1 MKSKVLNLDN
11 KAAGDVELNDAIFGL
26 EPRADLIQRVVVW
39 QLAKRRSGQH
49 KVLTRG
55 EINRTKHRV
64 GKQKGGGTARHGAR
78 SAPLFVGGAKA
89 MGPVSHSHEFDLPKK
104 VKALGLKHA
113 LSSKAKSGSIV
124 ILDEAKT
131 SAVKTGALAKQFVG
145 LGLGKALVIDAEFD
159 KNFQMSAR
167 NLADVNLLPMAG
179 INVYDIMKSG
189 TLVLTKAAITAI
201 EARLA

>member
-11 KAAGDVELNDAIFGL
+11 KAAGDVELNDAIYGL
-26 EPRADLIQRVVVW
+26 EPRQDLIQRVVVW

-49 KVLTRG
+49 QVLTRG
-55 EINRTKHRV
+55 EVNRTKHRV
-64 GKQKGGGTARHGAR
+64 GKQKGGGVARHGAR

-113 LSSKAKSGSIV
+113 LSSKAKAGSIV
-124 ILDEAKT
+124 ILDEAK
-131 SAVKTGALAKQFVG
+131 SAEIKTGALAKQFDTMK
-145 LGLGKALVIDAEFD
+145 LGRALVIDDEFD
-159 KNFQMSAR
+159 KNFQLSAR
-167 NLADVNLLPMAG
+167 NLANVALLPVAG
-179 INVYDIMKSG
+179 INVYDIMKSDK
-189 TLVLTKAAITAI
+189 LVLTTAAVKAI

>member
-1 MKSKVLNLDN
+1 MKIKALNLDN

-26 EPRADLIQRVVVW
+26 EPRQDLIQRVVVW

-55 EINRTKHRV
+55 EVNRTKHRV
-64 GKQKGGGTARHGAR
+64 GKQKGGGVARHGAR

-124 ILDEAKT
+124 ILDEAK
-131 SAVKTGALAKQFVG
+131 SKDIKTGALAKQFG
-145 LGLGKALVIDAEFD
+145 KMKLGRALVVDGEFD
-159 KNFQMSAR
+159 KNFQLSAR
-167 NLADVNLLPMAG
+167 NLANVALLPVAG
-179 INVYDIMKSG
+179 INVYDIMRSDK
-189 TLVLTKAAITAI
+189 LVLTAAAVKAI
-201 EARLA
+201 EARLS

>member
-26 EPRADLIQRVVVW
+26 EPRQDLIQRVVVW
-39 QLAKRRSGQH
+39 QLAKRRAGTH
-49 KVLTRG
+49 KILTRG
-55 EINRTKHRV
+55 EVNRTKHRV

-89 MGPVSHSHEFDLPKK
+89 MGPVNHSHEFDLPKK

-113 LSSKAKSGSIV
+113 LSAKAKAGSIV
-124 ILDEAKT
+124 ILDEAK
-131 SAVKTGALAKQFVG
+131 SKEIKTVTLAKQFG
-145 LGLGKALVIDAEFD
+145 KIGLGKALVVDGEFD
-159 KNFQMSAR
+159 KNFQLSAR
-167 NLADVNLLPMAG
+167 NLADVALLPVAG
-179 INVYDIMKSG
+179 INVYDIMKSDK
-189 TLVLTKAAITAI
+189 LVLTTAAIKAL

>member
-1 MKSKVLNLDN
+1 MKIKALNLDN

-26 EPRADLIQRVVVW
+26 EPRQDLIQRVVVW

-55 EINRTKHRV
+55 EVNRTKHRF

-113 LSSKAKSGSIV
+113 LSSKAKAGSIV
-124 ILDEAKT
+124 ILDEAK
-131 SAVKTGALAKQFVG
+131 SKDIKTGALAKQF
-145 LGLGKALVIDAEFD
+145 GKMKIGRALVVDGEFD
-159 KNFQMSAR
+159 KNFQLSAR
-167 NLADVNLLPMAG
+167 NLADVALLPVAG
-179 INVYDIMKSG
+179 INVYDIMKSDK
-189 TLVLTKAAITAI
+189 LVLTAAAVKAI
-201 EARLA
+201 EARLG